1 MTLLESI
8 RKFEPPLDSG
18 LVHLEESDTHD
29 PDDITGDSRE
39 NTFPDLFSLGP

>member
-8 RKFEPPLDSG
+8 GKLQPPLDSG

-29 PDDITGDSRE
+29 HDDNTGDCRE